1 MKKPQNKIIKRT
13 NHPAKMKPFGFIL
26 LIITLSFICG
36 NQLFG
41 QEKINVSAG
50 FGVPEFLN
58 IAVRYQFKQ
67 NQIGVG
73 FGTLPGQN
81 RNFTISGE
89 YFYHFGGSSEL
100 SIQRP
105 WYGKISFVYLREES
119 DTKLASDSFLSLR
132 VGRNFNISKKVG
144 IMIDA
149 GAAVTL
155 FHERTKKYPDASNWD
170 LHSPVWPGLGIGLFY
185 RI

>member
-13 NHPAKMKPFGFIL
+13 NHAAKMRPLGYLL
-26 LIITLSFICG
+26 LIITLFFMG
-36 NQLFG
+36 GTHLTG
-41 QEKINVSAG
+41 QEKINVAAG

-58 IAVRYQFKQ
+58 IAVRYQFRQ
-67 NQIGVG
+67 SQLGVG

-105 WYGKISFVYLREES
+105 WYGKISFVYLQEES
-119 DTKLASDSFLSLR
+119 ETKFASDSFLCLR

-155 FHERTKKYPDASNWD
+155 FHKRTKKDPDASDWD
-170 LHSPVWPGLGIGLFY
+170 LHSPVWPGIGIGLFY